1 MNGIEKLTERIAAD
15 TDRERQSIL
24 AGGKAQ
30 AAEIRA
36 SYEALAESEYAE
48 SVAKGKQDA
57 AERIERMGNVAQLEA
72 RKLRLSAKQEMLEK
86 AFDLAL
92 KKPLDMPE
100 AEYVDLLSKLAV
112 EGSVTGREA
121 LILSVA
127 DRPRF
132 GKKVVISANEKLEKA
147 GKTAELTLAEE
158 SREFTGGLYIQDGK
172 VETNCTFPTIVRM
185 LKEQMSGQVA
195 QILFE

>member
-92 KKPLDMPE
+92 KKLLDMPE

>member
-57 AERIERMGNVAQLEA
+57 AERIERMGNVAQL
-72 RKLRLSAKQEMLEK
+72 
-86 AFDLAL
+86 
-92 KKPLDMPE
+92 
-100 AEYVDLLSKLAV
+100 
-112 EGSVTGREA
+112 
-121 LILSVA
+121 
-127 DRPRF
+127 
-132 GKKVVISANEKLEKA
+132 
-147 GKTAELTLAEE
+147 
-158 SREFTGGLYIQDGK
+158 
-172 VETNCTFPTIVRM
+172 
-185 LKEQMSGQVA
+185 
-195 QILFE
+195 

>member
-92 KKPLDMPE
+92 KKLLNMPE

-132 GKKVVISANEKLEKA
+132 GKKVVSSANEKLEKA

>member
-72 RKLRLSAKQEMLEK
+72 RKLRLSATQEMLEK

-92 KKPLDMPE
+92 KKLLDMPE
-100 AEYVDLLSKLAV
+100 PEYVDLLSKLAV

>member
-92 KKPLDMPE
+92 KKLLDMPE

-112 EGSVTGREA
+112 AGSVTGREA

>member
-92 KKPLDMPE
+92 KTLLDMPE
-100 AEYVDLLSKLAV
+100 PEYVDLLSKLAV

>member
-1 MNGIEKLTERIAAD
+1 M
-15 TDRERQSIL
+15 
-24 AGGKAQ
+24 
-30 AAEIRA
+30 
-36 SYEALAESEYAE
+36 
-48 SVAKGKQDA
+48 
-57 AERIERMGNVAQLEA
+57 
-72 RKLRLSAKQEMLEK
+72 
-86 AFDLAL
+86 
-92 KKPLDMPE
+92 
-100 AEYVDLLSKLAV
+100 
-112 EGSVTGREA
+112 A

>member
-92 KKPLDMPE
+92 KKLLNMPE
-100 AEYVDLLSKLAV
+100 PEYVDLLSKLAV
-112 EGSVTGREA
+112 EGSVSGREA

>member
-92 KKPLDMPE
+92 KKLLNMPE

>member
-24 AGGKAQ
+24 STGKAQ

-48 SVAKGKQDA
+48 SIAKGKQDA

-92 KKPLDMPE
+92 KKLLDMPE
-100 AEYVDLLSKLAV
+100 PEYVDLLSKLAV

>member
-86 AFDLAL
+86 AFDLAI
-92 KKPLDMPE
+92 KKLLNMPE

>member
-92 KKPLDMPE
+92 KKLLNMPE
-100 AEYVDLLSKLAV
+100 PEYVDLLSKLAV

-158 SREFTGGLYIQDGK
+158 SREFTGALYIQDGK

>member
-24 AGGKAQ
+24 SGGKAQ

-36 SYEALAESEYAE
+36 GYEALAESEYAE

-92 KKPLDMPE
+92 KKLLDMPE

-112 EGSVTGREA
+112 AGSVTGREA

-158 SREFTGGLYIQDGK
+158 SREFTGGLYSQDGK

>member
-92 KKPLDMPE
+92 KKLLDMPE
-100 AEYVDLLSKLAV
+100 PEYVDLLSKLAV

>member
-1 MNGIEKLTERIAAD
+1 MNGIEKLTERTAAD

-92 KKPLDMPE
+92 KKLLNMPE

>member
-1 MNGIEKLTERIAAD
+1 
-15 TDRERQSIL
+15 
-24 AGGKAQ
+24 
-30 AAEIRA
+30 
-36 SYEALAESEYAE
+36 
-48 SVAKGKQDA
+48 
-57 AERIERMGNVAQLEA
+57 MGNVAQLEA

-92 KKPLDMPE
+92 KKLLDMPE

-112 EGSVTGREA
+112 AGSVTGREA

>member
-92 KKPLDMPE
+92 KKLLNMPE
-100 AEYVDLLSKLAV
+100 PEYVDLLSKLAV

-195 QILFE
+195 QVLFE

>member
-92 KKPLDMPE
+92 KKLLNMPE

-132 GKKVVISANEKLEKA
+132 GKKVVISANETLEKA

-185 LKEQMSGQVA
+185 LKEQISGQVA

>member
-92 KKPLDMPE
+92 KKLLNMPE
-100 AEYVDLLSKLAV
+100 PEYVDLLSKLAV